1 MNAKKSSLFVIAVLI
16 IVLAFLIFPPKHA
29 QSSANPEEPGGSRRR
44 NEVVKAIERVMPAVV
59 NIGTERI
66 VTRDVHNGPYQ
77 NMFDEFINAQ
87 KQQKTYSLGSGFII
101 DKLGL
106 VVTNAHVVNR
116 ATRIMVTLTNG
127 KAYDANVVA
136 DDQVNDIAL
145 LSIKNPPP
153 NLQAITC
160 DNTGK
165 LYLGET
171 VIAVGNPFGL
181 DSSISVGTLSG
192 KMRKFTYKGRVIF
205 SDILQ
210 TDAIVYPGNSGGPLI
225 NIDGEVIGM
234 NMSVYENAPGIG
246 FAIPLFRIENVIAKW
261 MIPERFKH
269 LYLGIIPGQ
278 RTLENDTGEIIVA
291 DIIHGSP
298 AAEAGLRKGDVIVS
312 FNGKKLCDL
321 LDLSRQ
327 LIALEPDQAVTIET
341 ASGRQYKITPR
352 KLTYRNSL
360 ENAREKLGLDLAVIT
375 PELAREIPYALDS
388 GLVVCGILPNT
399 PSEVKRGDLLVK
411 INSTNI
417 NSATDL
423 AVAMNR
429 LHYNDTAEAV
439 FITPVTI
446 GGKHY
451 LAKQKVK
458 LPVR

>member
-101 DKLGL
+101 DKSGL

-192 KMRKFTYKGRVIF
+192 RCASSPTRDASSSPTF
-205 SDILQ
+205 S
-210 TDAIVYPGNSGGPLI
+210 
-225 NIDGEVIGM
+225 
-234 NMSVYENAPGIG
+234 
-246 FAIPLFRIENVIAKW
+246 R
-261 MIPERFKH
+261 R
-269 LYLGIIPGQ
+269 
-278 RTLENDTGEIIVA
+278 
-291 DIIHGSP
+291 
-298 AAEAGLRKGDVIVS
+298 
-312 FNGKKLCDL
+312 
-321 LDLSRQ
+321 
-327 LIALEPDQAVTIET
+327 
-341 ASGRQYKITPR
+341 
-352 KLTYRNSL
+352 
-360 ENAREKLGLDLAVIT
+360 
-375 PELAREIPYALDS
+375 
-388 GLVVCGILPNT
+388 T
-399 PSEVKRGDLLVK
+399 PSY
-411 INSTNI
+411 TP
-417 NSATDL
+417 ATAAARSSIL
-423 AVAMNR
+423 
-429 LHYNDTAEAV
+429 TA
-439 FITPVTI
+439 
-446 GGKHY
+446 K
-451 LAKQKVK
+451 
-458 LPVR
+458 